1 VPPAPRAS
9 FEEACGA
16 LADAFL
22 AARDWAAPD
31 LSSAGART
39 VGRRPALVRSAVSV
53 VLDGYPRAPRDAPR
67 ELSRFLAASVAFR
80 RTFAASAAR
89 SPVRVLSR
97 TAVPTSA
104 RPVARVPAIGTVPEL
119 ARLLGVTVGH
129 LDWFA
134 DTRGWNRRAPAGPLH
149 SYRYEWR
156 SRPGRT
162 PRLLEAPLHL
172 LRSAQRA
179 VLDELLVQL
188 PLHEAAHGFV
198 AGRSAL
204 TGARAHTGRHV
215 VVSVDLVSF
224 FAAVPAR
231 RVFSIFRQAGLAES
245 VAYALTGVCT
255 HAVPV
260 HVLRAM
266 PPGGSPDERSALRLA
281 LVTPHLPQGAPS
293 SPALANLTLR
303 RLDSR
308 LDGWARSADATYTRY
323 ADDLTFSGDRPL
335 GSRADAFL
343 RGVGRIVEDEGH
355 ALNPR
360 KTRVRRRGVRQSVTG
375 IVVNEHPSVGRRE
388 ADALKAIL
396 HNCVRFGPHGQNR
409 GGHADFR
416 AHLSGRVGWV
426 EQIHPELGAR
436 LRAAFEQIRWDGGQG

>member
-1 VPPAPRAS
+1 V
-9 FEEACGA
+9 
-16 LADAFL
+16 LANAFL
-22 AARDWAAPD
+22 AAPDWTGPD
-31 LSSAGART
+31 LSTAGVRT
-39 VGRRPALVRSAVSV
+39 VGRRPALIRAAVSV

-67 ELSRFLAASVAFR
+67 ELARFLAAADAFR
-80 RTFAASAAR
+80 RAFSASAAR
-89 SPVRVLSR
+89 SPVRILSR

-104 RPVARVPAIGTVPEL
+104 RPVARVPPIGTVPEL

-129 LDWFA
+129 LDWLA
-134 DTRGWNRRAPAGPLH
+134 DTHGWNRRAPAGPLH

-162 PRLLEAPLHL
+162 PRLLEVPLHL
-172 LRSAQRA
+172 LGSAQRA

-204 TGARAHTGRHV
+204 TGARVHTGRQV
-215 VVSVDLVSF
+215 VVSADLVSF

-231 RVFSIFRQAGLAES
+231 RVYSVFRQAGLPES

-266 PPGGSPDERSALRLA
+266 PPGGSPDERAALRLA
-281 LVTPHLPQGAPS
+281 LATPHLPQGAPS

-308 LDGWARSADATYTRY
+308 LDGWAHSVGATYTRY

-335 GSRADAFL
+335 GSRVDAFL
-343 RGVGRIVEDEGH
+343 RGVGRIVTAEGH

-360 KTRVRRRGVRQSVTG
+360 KTRVRRSGVRQSATG

-388 ADALKAIL
+388 ADALRATL
-396 HNCVRFGPHGQNR
+396 HNCARFGPDGQNR
-409 GGHADFR
+409 GGHPDFR

-426 EQIHPELGAR
+426 EQVDPERGAR
-436 LRAAFEQIRWDGGQG
+436 LRASFEQIRWDGGRA